1 MLVLLAKVRSI
12 KVEPYWNV
20 NKLRAHNTN
29 DACTIKVEPYWNVN
43 VSSNTFPI
51 LIAKIKVEPYWNVNS
66 LAVYSANCSSLK

>member
-1 MLVLLAKVRSI
+1 MLVLLAKVRI
-12 KVEPYWNV
+12 
-20 NKLRAHNTN
+20 
-29 DACTIKVEPYWNVN
+29 IKVEPYWNVN

>member
-1 MLVLLAKVRSI
+1 MLVLLAKVRS
-12 KVEPYWNV
+12 
-20 NKLRAHNTN
+20 
-29 DACTIKVEPYWNVN
+29 IKVEPYWNVN